1 MACVSVRVCVD
12 LFRPTPSMRRVRKAN
27 ADLIGR
33 FRPAQATSEQYSLF
47 RRYLDS
53 RHAEGG
59 MAHMSVL
66 DYALMVEDSHVDSGV
81 VEYRRRG
88 PDSQISG
95 RDVGEVIACTLTD
108 VLADGLSMV
117 YSFFD
122 PEQAD
127 RSLGTFMIL
136 EHIERARKLGKPYV
150 YLGYW
155 VEGSPKMGYKGRFK
169 PQERLTPRGWARV
182 E

>member
-1 MACVSVRVCVD
+1 
-12 LFRPTPSMRRVRKAN
+12 MRRVKNTNR
-27 ADLIGR
+27 DLVGR
-33 FRPAQATSEQYSLF
+33 FRSAQATSEQYSLF

-66 DYALMVEDSHVDSGV
+66 DYALMVEDSHVESGI

-88 PDSQISG
+88 VDSAISG
-95 RDVGEVIACTLTD
+95 RDDGDVVACALTD
-108 VLADGLSMV
+108 VLSDGLSMV

-122 PEQAD
+122 PELSE

-155 VEGSPKMGYKGRFK
+155 VDGSPKMHYKSRFK
-169 PQERLTPRGWARV
+169 PQERLTSRGWIKA